1 MKHQDGGAGH
11 LECAKNICQ
20 PSFHHRPYDPMGEW
34 AEESRSQ
41 WSVVGVLLHMW
52 PGGKGVIF
60 LFCKISA
67 STPPSD
73 ALGRRILG
81 TDWGWPHFL
90 SSFATL
96 RQLKE
101 ERVSVSS
108 YTDKDA
114 HHCWSWRCELKLQIG
129 FYTLGRQ
136 ASKSLTI
143 MGMGKVRWKA
153 LWQWCKRSIWEVI
166 WQNLWKATY
175 TAGTPCPALF

>member
-1 MKHQDGGAGH
+1 MTQWENGQRNPAVSD
-11 LECAKNICQ
+11 
-20 PSFHHRPYDPMGEW
+20 
-34 AEESRSQ
+34 Q
-41 WSVVGVLLHMW
+41 WSGILLSVW
-52 PGGKGVIF
+52 PEGKGVIF

-73 ALGRRILG
+73 ALGRRIWG
-81 TDWGWPHFL
+81 TDWDWPHFL
-90 SSFATL
+90 SSFPTL

-108 YTDKDA
+108 YTHKDA
-114 HHCWSWRCELKLQIG
+114 HHRWSCRCKLKLQIG

-143 MGMGKVRWKA
+143 LGMGEVRLKA

-166 WQNLWKATY
+166 WQNPWKATC
-175 TAGTPCPALF
+175 TAGTLGLALF